1 MPIFEYECRK
11 CGHRFE
17 FFVLP
22 SSPIAKCPLCHKTD
36 LEQLISL
43 SAVTSPSQSKDRLK
57 AARKKN
63 RAIHKQKEH
72 EEFKQEQRKHSDD
85 Q

>member
-1 MPIFEYECRK
+1 MPIYEYECRK

-22 SSPIAKCPLCHKTD
+22 SSPIARCPSCHKTD

-43 SAVTSPSQSKDRLK
+43 SAVSSESQRHDHLK

-72 EEFKQEQRKHSDD
+72 EEFKQEEHKHDD
-85 Q
+85 H